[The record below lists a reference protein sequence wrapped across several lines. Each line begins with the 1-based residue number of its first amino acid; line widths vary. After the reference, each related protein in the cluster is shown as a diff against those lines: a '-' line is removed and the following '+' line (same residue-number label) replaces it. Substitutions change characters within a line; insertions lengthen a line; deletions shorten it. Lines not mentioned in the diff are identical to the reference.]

1 MKLGMIGLI
10 VSLAVGIVVP
20 PPGSDAQPL
29 AQMARVGILTPAAGP
44 SPFLEAFR
52 QGLRDLGYI
61 EGHNIALEARYAGG
75 RDDLLPD
82 LATDLVQHAV
92 NVIFASS
99 DAAVRAAKQAT
110 RTIPIVMLVG
120 GDPVGSGL
128 ITSLTR
134 PGGNITGITGLSA
147 RLTAKRLELLKQV
160 VPVVSRMGVLF
171 NPDDAS
177 KALDWQQLQVTARAL
192 GVRLHPVEVRAPNDF
207 QPAFAAMSQDRD
219 GALITFG
226 DAFTMRHRTQIVTLA
241 AASRLPAIY
250 ESREFAETGGLMTY
264 GPRLLDMFRRAASYV
279 AKILSGAK
287 PGDLPVEE
295 ATTFALV
302 INLKTARAL
311 GLSIP
316 PSLLARADEVIQ

>member
-1 MKLGMIGLI
+1 MKLGMIGII

-20 PPGSDAQPL
+20 LPGSDAQPL
-29 AQMARVGILTPAAGP
+29 APMARVGILTPAAGP

-52 QGLRDLGYI
+52 QGLRDLGYL
-61 EGHNIALEARYAGG
+61 EGQNIALKARYAGG

-82 LATDLVQHAV
+82 LATDLVQHEV
-92 NVIFASS
+92 NVIFAAS

-134 PGGNITGITGLSA
+134 PDGNITGITGLSA

-160 VPVVSRMGVLF
+160 VPAVSRVGVLF

-207 QPAFAAMSQDRD
+207 QPAFAAMNQGRA

-250 ESREFAETGGLMTY
+250 ESREFAETGGLMAY
-264 GPRLLDMFRRAASYV
+264 GPRLLDMFRGAASYV

-316 PSLLARADEVIQ
+316 RSLLARADEVIQ

>member
-1 MKLGMIGLI
+1 MKLGIIGII
-10 VSLAVGIVVP
+10 VSLAVGIVVSL
-20 PPGSDAQPL
+20 PGSDAQPS
-29 AQMARVGILTPAAGP
+29 AQMARVGVLTPAAGP
-44 SPFLEAFR
+44 SPFFEAFR

-61 EGHNIALEARYAGG
+61 EGHNIALEPRYAGG
-75 RDDLLPD
+75 RDDLLPE
-82 LATDLVQHAV
+82 LASDLVRHEV
-92 NVIFASS
+92 NVIFAAS

-134 PGGNITGITGLSA
+134 PGGNVTGITGLSA
-147 RLTAKRLELLKQV
+147 RLTAKRLELLQQV
-160 VPVVSRMGVLF
+160 VPAVSRVGVLF

-226 DAFTMRHRTQIVTLA
+226 DAFTMRYRTQIVTLA
-241 AASRLPAIY
+241 AASQLPAIY
-250 ESREFAETGGLMTY
+250 ESREFAEAGGLMAY
-264 GPRLLDMFRRAASYV
+264 GPRLPDMFRRAASYV
-279 AKILSGAK
+279 AKILSGAR
-287 PGDLPVEE
+287 PDDLPVEE

-316 PSLLARADEVIQ
+316 PSLLARADKAIQ